1 MNILV
6 VGGSGYIGGMVLP
19 ALAQLHTLRVFDLR
33 PPANPGWEYVAGSI
47 GDLEAL
53 ARAAE
58 GVDALLYM
66 AMGEKVYDTPSGITT
81 NLDANVKGVYLA
93 LYAAHQAGANHAV
106 YTSSMSIYAGELT
119 QRYFSDEE
127 ITPDASGLYG
137 FTKRLGE
144 EVCHNAARA
153 WGMSV
158 NALRLCF
165 PTPDDE
171 WRASTRQGTP
181 TLATSAS
188 DVARVLLAAL
198 DYRAGFQPFT
208 ISGDYEQRI
217 MDMSKAR
224 RLLGWVPLARP
235 VDGLASNDHPREG
248 VTR

>member
-1 MNILV
+1 MRILV

-19 ALAQLHTLRVFDLR
+19 ILAQQHTLRVFDLR
-33 PPANPGWEYVAGSI
+33 PPADPAWEYVPGST
-47 GDLEAL
+47 GDLDVL
-53 ARAAE
+53 RRAAE

-66 AMGEKVYDTPSGITT
+66 AMGEKVYDTASGIAT
-81 NLDANVKGVYLA
+81 NFDASVKGVYLA
-93 LYAAHQAGANHAV
+93 LYAAHQAGASHAV
-106 YTSSMSIYAGELT
+106 YTSSMSIYGGDLLR
-119 QRYFSDEE
+119 RYFPDEE
-127 ITPDASGLYG
+127 ITPDSSEMYG

-144 EVCHNAARA
+144 EVCRNAARA

-171 WRASTRQGTP
+171 WRATTRQGTP

-198 DYRAGFQPFT
+198 DYRAGFQPFM

-217 MDMSKAR
+217 MNMSKAR
-224 RLLGWVPLARP
+224 RLLGWAPLARP
-235 VDGLASNDHPREG
+235 AE
-248 VTR
+248 

>member
-1 MNILV
+1 MRVLV
-6 VGGSGYIGGMVLP
+6 IGGSGYVGGLVLP
-19 ALAQLHTLRVFDLR
+19 SLAQRHALRVFDLR
-33 PPANPGWEYVAGSI
+33 PPAEPSWEFVEGTI

-53 ARAAE
+53 SRAAE

-66 AMGEKVYDTPSGITT
+66 AMGEKNYDTPSGITT
-81 NLDANVKGVYLA
+81 NLDASVKGVYLA
-93 LYAAHQAGANHAV
+93 LYAAHQAGAAHAV
-106 YTSSMSIYAGELT
+106 YTSSMSIYANLRR
-119 QRYFSDEE
+119 RYFADEE
-127 ITPDASGLYG
+127 ITPDASDLYG

-144 EVCHNAARA
+144 EVCRNATRA

-171 WRASTRQGTP
+171 WRATTRQGTP

-188 DVARVLLAAL
+188 DVASALLAAL
-198 DYRAGFQPFT
+198 EYRGGFQPFM

-224 RLLGWVPLARP
+224 RLLGWAPLARP
-235 VDGLASNDHPREG
+235 VE
-248 VTR
+248 